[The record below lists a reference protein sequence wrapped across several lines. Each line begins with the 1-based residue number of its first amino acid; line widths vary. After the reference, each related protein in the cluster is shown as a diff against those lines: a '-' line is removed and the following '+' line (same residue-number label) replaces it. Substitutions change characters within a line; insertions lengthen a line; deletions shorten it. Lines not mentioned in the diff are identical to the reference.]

1 MTPPRASSDTIS
13 LALLRDR
20 LQGRTTRPSERSN
33 RGPGR
38 ATRST
43 RRRFGGTSR
52 ASTVPGFSQRQ
63 LVTVLGALI
72 LAVFLASLDTTII
85 STALPTIA
93 GEFNAFESFA
103 WVGTSYIVT
112 STIATPLLGKLSDI
126 YGRRLIFQTA
136 LGVFLVGS
144 LLCGMAQSMGQLIG
158 FRALQGLGGGAI
170 QALAFSILGDILPP
184 RERGRYIGYFTIAV
198 AGAAVMGPLVGGFI
212 IEYWSWPWIFY
223 INVPACIVVAA
234 ICHRALR
241 LPFPRRKAKL
251 DVLGAALM
259 SAGIGSL
266 MIGLEVGHEGWTRG
280 STLAWFAVAIVSIVA
295 FVFQERRASE
305 PMIPLR
311 LFANPVVRTCAFL
324 GMCAGVVAFGAGQ
337 FLPLYFQD
345 SLFVSPTESGLRL
358 LPMMIGVTMTTF
370 GVGRLIAHTG
380 AYKRWPVI
388 GTWLSVL
395 GLLGVAQIDGT
406 TPYLWLVVPMI
417 FMGMGSGSVFTSTSI
432 ATQNAVEFR
441 DLGVATATVMF
452 FRSLGGSFGLAVFG
466 TVLNST
472 VRSEIPARIGVE
484 PDAAADLI
492 RSPAEIQALPT
503 LERQAVIDTVALG
516 VSRIYWI
523 CAAVMVIGAI
533 LALVLP
539 ERPLRTRAGLSD
551 AMESA
556 SAG

>member
-1 MTPPRASSDTIS
+1 M
-13 LALLRDR
+13 
-20 LQGRTTRPSERSN
+20 
-33 RGPGR
+33 
-38 ATRST
+38 
-43 RRRFGGTSR
+43 
-52 ASTVPGFSQRQ
+52 
-63 LVTVLGALI
+63 LGALI

-93 GEFNAFESFA
+93 GQFNAFESFA
-103 WVGTSYIVT
+103 WVGTAYIVT

-136 LGVFLVGS
+136 MGVFLVGS
-144 LLCGMAQSMGQLIG
+144 LLCGMAQSMGQLIA
-158 FRALQGLGGGAI
+158 FRAVQGLGGGAI

-184 RERGRYIGYFTIAV
+184 RERGRYIGYFTIAF
-198 AGAAVMGPLVGGFI
+198 AGSAILGPLVGGFI
-212 IEYWSWPWIFY
+212 IEHWSWPWIFY
-223 INVPACIVVAA
+223 INVPACLAVSA

-241 LPFPRRKAKL
+241 LPFKRRQAEL
-251 DVLGAALM
+251 DVLGATFLVG
-259 SAGIGSL
+259 GIGSL
-266 MIGLEVGHEGWTRG
+266 MIGLEVGRDGWTDG
-280 STLAWFAVAIVSIVA
+280 STIAFFVAAAVFLVA
-295 FVFQERRASE
+295 FIAQERRASD

-311 LFANPVVRTCAFL
+311 LFGNPVVRTCALL
-324 GMCAGVVAFGAGQ
+324 GMCAGVIAFGAGQ

-345 SLFVSPTESGLRL
+345 SLFVSPTESGLRM
-358 LPMMIGVTMTTF
+358 LPMMVGVTMTTF

-380 AYKRWPVI
+380 GYKRWPVI

-395 GLLGVAQIDGT
+395 GLLGIAQIDGS
-406 TPYLWLVVPMI
+406 TPYLWLIVPMV

-432 ATQNAVEFR
+432 ATQNAVDFR

-472 VRSEIPARIGVE
+472 VRSEIPARIGV
-484 PDAAADLI
+484 AADEASGFI
-492 RSPAEIQALPT
+492 RSPAQIEALPT
-503 LERQAVIDTVALG
+503 LERQAVIDTIALG

-523 CAAVMVIGAI
+523 CAGVMVIGAV
-533 LALVLP
+533 LAMILP

-556 SAG
+556 SAH